1 MRYLKHPHREPF
13 WRDTYRLT
21 QGPHTYTVTFDIRP
35 QSLGGFDFCSFT
47 ASVDGTVVG
56 GCCGTLHYVPQLEAA
71 ALSHWLR
78 TLVDLDAFLSVR
90 PNDVGY
96 LMVEDTREPSLDLL
110 CEALNL
116 TIQRL

>member
-21 QGPHTYTVTFDIRP
+21 QGSASYTVTFDIRP
-35 QSLGGFDFCSFT
+35 QSLGEFDYCSFT
-47 ASVDGTVVG
+47 AIVEGTVVG
-56 GCCGTLHYVPQLEAA
+56 GCCGTLYCVPQVEAA

-78 TLVDLDAFLSVR
+78 TIVDLDAFLSVR

-96 LMVEDTREPSLDLL
+96 LMVGQDREPSLDAV
-110 CEALNL
+110 CDALGL
-116 TIQRL
+116 SLQRI